1 MAEEVKAKVSF
12 LGSKLASAKALFASL
27 MAQVDKSVVEAIRD
41 ARIQVVDYALYVVR
55 NLKAD
60 TTIELLQS
68 SDSKEVGITNLN
80 DRKLDVNNY
89 VLITG
94 IQLLEAAF
102 EKAASSVTT
111 DDLKKAE
118 FGQISALVA
127 NGELDIKMN
136 DKVMLPRISCEVF
149 RRGANSSANGN
160 LVGYMPWECPKM
172 IQPLTEIVPTLWLPI
187 SSEQSTTSG
196 GTTTTTS
203 KAVKFVLH
211 GIKTNKN

>member
-1 MAEEVKAKVSF
+1 MADEVKAKVSF
-12 LGSKLASAKALFASL
+12 LGSKMASAKALFASM
-27 MAQVDKSVVEAIRD
+27 MAQVDQSVVAAIRN
-41 ARIQVVDYALYVVR
+41 AQIQVVDYALYVVR

-60 TTIELLQS
+60 TSVELLQS

-94 IQLLEAAF
+94 IQLLEASIAKAAGSVTNDDL
-102 EKAASSVTT
+102 KAASY
-111 DDLKKAE
+111 
-118 FGQISALVA
+118 GQIGAEIA

-149 RRGANSSANGN
+149 KRGSATYGDSG

-172 IQPLTEIVPTLWLPI
+172 IQPLTEIVPTLWLPLATN
-187 SSEQSTTSG
+187 SESAC
-196 GTTTTTS
+196 

>member
-55 NLKAD
+55 NLKTD

-94 IQLLEAAF
+94 IQLLAA
-102 EKAASSVTT
+102 EVTASGTGADAKDAAKAATF
-111 DDLKKAE
+111 D
-118 FGQISALVA
+118 QIPASIA

-149 RRGANSSANGN
+149 RRGANATANGN
-160 LVGYMPWECPKM
+160 LVGYMPWE
-172 IQPLTEIVPTLWLPI
+172 
-187 SSEQSTTSG
+187 
-196 GTTTTTS
+196 
-203 KAVKFVLH
+203 
-211 GIKTNKN
+211 